1 MGVDFC
7 GGNIHVESFGRK
19 GVYTQFAK
27 FLQRLSPQELLFVQ
41 FHVKACKYKQA
52 EALASAYR
60 VRAVTSYR
68 MKGRGIA
75 LCLLF
80 GLFGLTLSG
89 QLNYIPN
96 KGQWGH
102 GAAFH
107 ARLGYG
113 GLFAEAS
120 GYTLNLLHPADHAA
134 AMDHFHHHKSFDTV
148 FQVRR
153 HAIRMRALG
162 ANAVLPQG
170 LYPGNSRFH
179 YYLGNEASKWA
190 TNLPAYSALKW
201 ENVYAGCHL
210 LMESDGA
217 MPKTTWI
224 LEPGSDPDQ
233 LRMQWEG
240 ADSLWTDEAGRF
252 HIQTTAGD
260 MLESRPLAYQV
271 SGKDTQYV
279 ACHFVLNNGI
289 LQFRPGSY
297 NPRRTLWIDPVLVF
311 STYSGSRGDNFGFTA
326 TYDDNGH
333 FYSGG
338 IVDNAEGEY
347 PVTTGAYQTVYGGGV
362 GITPANLASDV
373 AISKYSPDGK
383 QLLYATYIG
392 GNNDEYPHSLV
403 VDRSGNLFVLGT
415 TASQNF
421 PAKDGY
427 DTTFNGGNFDIF
439 VFKMSPDGAAR
450 LGGTFYGGS
459 ARDGLVAGALRH
471 NYADDFRGDI
481 YTDDTGTVYIATC
494 TQSNNVPITA
504 GAFQSAS
511 GGGLDALVLS
521 FDSSLQRLRWS
532 TYLGRS
538 GSDAA
543 YSVKL
548 DSKGKLWVAG
558 GTTSNNLNMVGSGY
572 QTGYGGGT
580 ADGWIACMR
589 PDSGQLIKTSY
600 FGTSDYDQV
609 YFLDTD
615 VDDQIYAMGQTMGAM
630 TRTPG
635 TFGQNNMGQFICRL
649 NNTLDTLQLLTTFG
663 SVARTAQL
671 CPSAFMVDYCYNIY
685 VSGWG
690 SNIPPNSQST
700 TSGLIVTP
708 NALQSTTDGADFYL
722 YVLGRDAKTLQYATF
737 FGGTQSDDHVDGG
750 TSRFDK
756 SGIIYQSVCASCPD
770 APPGLNDFPITPG
783 VVFPTNVS
791 YRCSNASF
799 KIDFQI
805 TYAVRADFDFTPKG
819 GCAPK
824 LVQFTNQSRN
834 ARRFRWDFGDGQGST
849 QRDPQHRYSKGGTYR
864 IVLYSIDSAS
874 CNVTD
879 SAVKFL
885 RLTDGPEVRIGTFS
899 EPCSQEVFLEAA
911 GTELQPPVWY
921 FPNGDSVTG
930 FKFRWIFPKGQ
941 TDIRVVTRGL
951 NAICIDTQLLR
962 INMLTDS
969 SGNLEVPNTFTPN
982 GDGFNDCY
990 RFGGISS
997 DCDEI
1002 EWFVYNRWGQ
1012 LVFTT
1017 REVSDCWNGRDRNI
1031 GGELPEGVY
1040 YYLFKRTR
1048 LDGGFEQNHGTIHLI
1063 R

>member
-1 MGVDFC
+1 
-7 GGNIHVESFGRK
+7 
-19 GVYTQFAK
+19 
-27 FLQRLSPQELLFVQ
+27 
-41 FHVKACKYKQA
+41 
-52 EALASAYR
+52 
-60 VRAVTSYR
+60 
-68 MKGRGIA
+68 MKGRGIL
-75 LCLLF
+75 LCLLC
-80 GLFGLTLSG
+80 GLFGLHLSA
-89 QLNYIPN
+89 QLNFIPN
-96 KGQWGH
+96 QGQWSH

-107 ARLGYG
+107 VRMGYG
-113 GLFAEAS
+113 GFFAETSA
-120 GYTLNLLHPADHAA
+120 YTLNLLHAEDHAA
-134 AMDHFHHHKSFDTV
+134 AMDYFHHNKKFDTL
-148 FQVRR
+148 FRVRR
-153 HAIRMRALG
+153 HAVRMQAIG
-162 ANAVLPQG
+162 SNSVQPEG
-170 LYPGNSRFH
+170 LYPGQTRFH
-179 YYLGNEASKWA
+179 YYLGNNPAHWA
-190 TNLPAYSALKW
+190 GNLPAYAALKW
-201 ENVYAGCHL
+201 QNIYPDCHL
-210 LMESDGA
+210 LMESEGA
-217 MPKTTWI
+217 MTKTTWL
-224 LEPGSDPDQ
+224 LEPLADVGAI
-233 LRMQWEG
+233 RMRWEG
-240 ADSLWTDEAGRF
+240 ADSVFLDEAGRL
-252 HIQTTAGD
+252 HIQSSAGEL
-260 MLESRPLAYQV
+260 LESRPVAWQMD
-271 SGKDTQYV
+271 GKDTQFIS
-279 ACHFVLNNGI
+279 CRFGLNDGVLRFITEGH
-289 LQFRPGSY
+289 
-297 NPRRTLWIDPVLVF
+297 NPALPLWIDPILVF

-326 TYDDNGH
+326 TYDDSGH

-347 PVTTGAYQTVYGGGV
+347 PVTTGAYQTIYGGGV

-373 AISKYSPDGK
+373 AISKFSPDGK

-403 VDRSGNLFVLGT
+403 VDRNGNLLVLGT

-439 VFKMSPDGAAR
+439 VFKLSPDGSTR

-459 ARDGLVAGALRH
+459 SRDGLVAGALRH

-494 TQSNNVPITA
+494 TQSNNVPVTS
-504 GAFQSAS
+504 GAFQSTS
-511 GGGLDALVLS
+511 GGGLDALILS

-532 TYLGRS
+532 TYLGKS

-558 GTTSNNLNMVGSGY
+558 GTTSNNLEMVDTGY
-572 QTGYGGGT
+572 QRGYGGGT
-580 ADGWIACMR
+580 ADGWIACMQ
-589 PDSGQLIKTSY
+589 PADGKVLKTSY
-600 FGTSDYDQV
+600 FGTGDYDQV

-615 VDDQIYAMGQTMGAM
+615 VDDQIYAMGQTRGAM
-630 TRTPG
+630 TRTAG
-635 TFGQNNMGQFICRL
+635 TYGQDNMGQFICRF
-649 NNTLDTLQLLTTFG
+649 NNALDTLQLLTTFG

-690 SNIPPNSQST
+690 SNIPPNTQST
-700 TSGLIVTP
+700 TAGLTVSP
-708 NALQSTTDGADFYL
+708 NALQPNTDGADFYL
-722 YVLGRDAKTLQYATF
+722 YVLSRDAKTLQYATF

-783 VVFPTNVS
+783 AVFPTNVS

-805 TYAVRADFDFTPKG
+805 TYAVRADFDFTPKS

-834 ARRFRWDFGDGQGST
+834 GKRFRWDFGDGQGST
-849 QRDPQHRYSKGGTYR
+849 QKDPQHRYNKGGTYR
-864 IVLYSIDSAS
+864 IVLYCIDSAS

-911 GTELQPPVWY
+911 GTELQPPTWY
-921 FPNGDSVTG
+921 FSDGDSVVG
-930 FKFRWIFPKGQ
+930 FKFSRIFPKGQ
-941 TDIRVVTRGL
+941 TDILVITRGL
-951 NAICIDTQLLR
+951 NATCIDTQQIR
-962 INMLTDS
+962 VNMLTDS

-982 GDGFNDCY
+982 GDRVNDCY

-1002 EWFVYNRWGQ
+1002 EWCVYNRWGL
-1012 LVFTT
+1012 LVFQTK
-1017 REVSDCWNGRDRNI
+1017 DAGACWNGRVHNI
-1031 GGELPEGVY
+1031 GGEMPEGVY

-1048 LDGGFEQNHGTIHLI
+1048 LDGGFEQNHGTIQLI